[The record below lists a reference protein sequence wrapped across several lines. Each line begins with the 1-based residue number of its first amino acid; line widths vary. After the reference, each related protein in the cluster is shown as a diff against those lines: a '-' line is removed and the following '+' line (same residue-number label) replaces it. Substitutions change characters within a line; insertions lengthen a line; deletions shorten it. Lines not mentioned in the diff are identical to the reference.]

1 MDNDEAIRL
10 LEEELAV
17 LRGESYEALAARI
30 DDDVIVRER
39 TGRGATAYQIEIQVV
54 WDGPKGGNVRVIG
67 SVDDGGWRAFVPVT
81 RSFSKAPSGQ
91 FVGE

>member
-10 LEEELAV
+10 LEEELAL
-17 LRGESYEALAARI
+17 LRAEPYEALARRVAE
-30 DDDVIVRER
+30 DVIVRER
-39 TGRGATAYQIEIQVV
+39 TGGTTAYQIEIQVV

-67 SVDDGGWRAFVPVT
+67 SIDDGGWRAFAPLT
-81 RSFSKAPSGQ
+81 RSFAKSLSGQ